1 MHVAVFGGS
10 GFVGTFVCR
19 ALVGCGCVV
28 SSVSR
33 SGDEASLGSS
43 MRRLDGEWT
52 SQVQW
57 LKGDAATDP
66 AAALADD
73 VDAVVS
79 CIGAPRPPISF
90 LLVPTRVPD
99 RTLPRPQAHRAPSC
113 CTPTQTVGPAD
124 GHGVTE
130 ASASTLTTSFRT
142 RAWLRRQRLLAPRD
156 SFTWG

>member
-90 LLVPTRVPD
+90 LLVPTRCPVRRLTGRPAVVRRRKRLGQRMDMESKERVPV
-99 RTLPRPQAHRAPSC
+99 R
-113 CTPTQTVGPAD
+113 
-124 GHGVTE
+124 
-130 ASASTLTTSFRT
+130 
-142 RAWLRRQRLLAPRD
+142 
-156 SFTWG
+156 